1 MNKKASDFYEKNG
14 YSLKDQGINEF
25 LIPLCLIKDFFVLCR
40 EEKYLILGGDIYKK
54 IQDSEFI
61 ATYDSWYYE
70 EFNYLESIEIAEIY
84 IDKLTD
90 DDLYVSFILSE

>member
-25 LIPLCLIKDFFVLCR
+25 LIPLCLAKDFFVLCR

-54 IQDSEFI
+54 FRIV
-61 ATYDSWYYE
+61 
-70 EFNYLESIEIAEIY
+70 
-84 IDKLTD
+84 
-90 DDLYVSFILSE
+90 DLLLPMIVGTMKNLIIWKV